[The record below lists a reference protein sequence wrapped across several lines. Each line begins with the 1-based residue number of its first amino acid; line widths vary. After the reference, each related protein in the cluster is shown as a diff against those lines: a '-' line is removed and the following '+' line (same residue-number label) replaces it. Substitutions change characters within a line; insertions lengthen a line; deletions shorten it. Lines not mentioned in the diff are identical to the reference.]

1 VETTTTVV
9 RCREGL
15 HALPWTTRLQSSI
28 PTEVHPAQPED
39 MELHL
44 AAGAARNSARAGA
57 LD

>member
-1 VETTTTVV
+1 MTAV

-15 HALPWTTRLQSSI
+15 HALPWTTRLQPSI